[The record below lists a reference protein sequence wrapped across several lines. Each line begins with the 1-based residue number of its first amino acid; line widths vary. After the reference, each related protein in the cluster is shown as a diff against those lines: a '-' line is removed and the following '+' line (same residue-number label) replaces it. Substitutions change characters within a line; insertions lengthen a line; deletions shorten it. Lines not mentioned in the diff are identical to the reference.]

1 MPPGNNSSIPYPTFR
16 ITPIRAVIVVG
27 WLLLALAPT
36 PLQGKVAVVTGGGR
50 GIGLALARG
59 VVENGGDVVIL
70 DASKEP
76 HPDLREMQKEFP
88 GSKVQFYQTDV
99 TSESLLTKTYDAVVQ
114 DFGHIECCV
123 TAAGIVLDKPFLSH
137 GWEETIR
144 VQMVNT
150 MGTFFAAQLAS
161 RQMVVQK
168 TGGSIVMIASI
179 AAHSAVP
186 SEHLSGYAC
195 SKGAVKALSAT
206 TCRRAGSFQ
215 HSRQCDI
222 AGYIMTDMTLGLG
235 VQYSELLA
243 LFESE
248 PPLKRMGDRR
258 DLKAA
263 VVHYLSDAS
272 SYTTG
277 SDLLI
282 TGGLHLGHI

>member
-1 MPPGNNSSIPYPTFR
+1 
-16 ITPIRAVIVVG
+16 
-27 WLLLALAPT
+27 
-36 PLQGKVAVVTGGGR
+36 
-50 GIGLALARG
+50 
-59 VVENGGDVVIL
+59 
-70 DASKEP
+70 
-76 HPDLREMQKEFP
+76 MQKEFP

-114 DFGHIECCV
+114 DFGHIDCWV

-144 VQMVNT
+144 VQMVNPT
-150 MGTFFAAQLAS
+150 DGL
-161 RQMVVQK
+161 QK
-168 TGGSIVMIASI
+168 TGASIVMIASI

-186 SEHLSGYAC
+186 SQHPSGYAC
-195 SKGAVKALSAT
+195 SKGAVKALMQQLAVEL
-206 TCRRAGSFQ
+206 ASFNIRVNAI
-215 HSRQCDI
+215 SP
-222 AGYIMTDMTLGLG
+222 GYIMTDMTLGLG
-235 VQYSELLA
+235 VQYPELLA

-277 SDLLI
+277 SDLLV